1 MKTLSITLIEKKN
14 HRDGGTI
21 DHLKSIEAF
30 LITKNAR
37 NIILQEIIQQ
47 SEFPT
52 LIQIQNSQLTTL
64 LDCSG
69 VAPYEFWYFDEQF
82 QFTGKAYSLYEGSG
96 TFQIQ
101 TQAKWVLLVHL
112 KTKEF
117 KNLQDFNCSEL
128 DITDKYDIVKRNF
141 PYGYG
146 VFPYIIINHES
157 SPCLT
162 QIPIHI
168 NLQDQDL
175 PGWYVEIDEY
185 KIKQEDLL
193 KPALIEESKEYHK
206 NICKKMNRFAKM
218 ALVLNA
224 KEAYYFDENS
234 DVTFNES
241 IPTGGILLDVDGKRI
256 ADNSKHYL

>member
-1 MKTLSITLIEKKN
+1 M
-14 HRDGGTI
+14 
-21 DHLKSIEAF
+21 
-30 LITKNAR
+30 
-37 NIILQEIIQQ
+37 
-47 SEFPT
+47 
-52 LIQIQNSQLTTL
+52 
-64 LDCSG
+64 
-69 VAPYEFWYFDEQF
+69 
-82 QFTGKAYSLYEGSG
+82 YEGSG

-112 KTKEF
+112 QTKEF
-117 KNLQDFNCSEL
+117 KDLQDFNCSEL
-128 DITDKYDIVKRNF
+128 DITDKYNIVKRNF
-141 PYGYG
+141 PLGYG

-157 SPCLT
+157 APCLT

-168 NLQDQDL
+168 NLQDEDL
-175 PGWYVEIDEY
+175 PGWCVEIDEY
-185 KIKQEDLL
+185 KIKQEDLF

-224 KEAYYFDENS
+224 KEAYYFDEKS
-234 DVTFNES
+234 DVTCNES